1 MKVEVFD
8 DGWSMGHALLG
19 ALSIA
24 FPPLAIVFFG
34 YELISFCVKR
44 KKRGE
49 KVSCFAKG
57 ETIRQ
62 FVGDLFEFLIGA
74 GLAAL
79 FTACS
84 GFPACIG

>member
-8 DGWSMGHALLG
+8 DGWSIGHALLG

-24 FPPLAIVFFG
+24 FPPLAIIFFG
-34 YELISFCVKR
+34 YELITFCIKR

-49 KVSCFAKG
+49 KV
-57 ETIRQ
+57 RQ
-62 FVGDLFEFLIGA
+62 FIGDLFEFLIGA

>member
-8 DGWSMGHALLG
+8 DGWSIGHALLG

-24 FPPLAIVFFG
+24 LPPLAIIFFG
-34 YELISFCVKR
+34 YELITFCAKR

-49 KVSCFAKG
+49 RV
-57 ETIRQ
+57 RQ

-84 GFPACIG
+84 GFPACTG